1 MATTAQI
8 SAKIQKNVAAKDK
21 YLADFRAKQAMLT
34 AEYDEAVA
42 AEEMA
47 ALVANMSDVEK
58 QAIMAEL
65 GDN

>member
-21 YLADFRAKQAMLT
+21 YLADFRAKQSILT
-34 AEYDEAVA
+34 VEYDEAVA

-47 ALVANMSDVEK
+47 ALVADMSVVEK
-58 QAIMAEL
+58 QAILTEL
-65 GDN
+65 GGN